1 MSDCAVSGIAI
12 TIALVSLGVSAFVA
26 FRDRGTITAAARYL
40 ESYEHIS
47 DGVYV
52 HIVNSGRRPV
62 TIRRLLL
69 TTEDGKEIERRIGE
83 NGNPVRLL
91 ESEDCEFQLNA
102 QNSEIQEWSS
112 SVIKKAVVE
121 DSHGK
126 QYEVS
131 GLVEAINQNAE
142 HLQQAL

>member
-12 TIALVSLGVSAFVA
+12 TIALLSLGISAYVA
-26 FRDRGTITAAARYL
+26 IRDRGTITATARYL
-40 ESYEHIS
+40 ESYQHMS

-69 TTEDGKEIERRIGE
+69 STEDGKQIDHRIGE
-83 NGNPVRLL
+83 NDKPVGLL
-91 ESEDCEFQLNA
+91 ESENCEFQLNA
-102 QNSEIQEWSS
+102 KNSEILEWSA

-121 DSHGK
+121 DSRGTK
-126 QYEVS
+126 YQVT
-131 GLVEAINQNAE
+131 GLAEAINQNAE
-142 HLQQAL
+142 HFQQAL